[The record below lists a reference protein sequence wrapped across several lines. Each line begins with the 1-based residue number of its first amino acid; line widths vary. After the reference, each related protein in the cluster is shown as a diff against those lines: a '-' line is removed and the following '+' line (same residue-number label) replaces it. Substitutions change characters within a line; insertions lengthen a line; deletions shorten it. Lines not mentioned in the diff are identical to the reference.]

1 MTLTDQ
7 PRFGGS
13 ELRMSKSVDRVV
25 ALRVFESERG
35 HGSSS
40 EVQLFKPRTSKSK
53 LFHFLLIGQRTVSN
67 PINERT

>member
-13 ELRMSKSVDRVV
+13 ELRMSRSVDRVV

-35 HGSSS
+35 MVLHLESIYSSHIPANPSSS
-40 EVQLFKPRTSKSK
+40 ISF
-53 LFHFLLIGQRTVSN
+53 
-67 PINERT
+67 